1 MPRLSDVLAV
11 VCHLDS
17 IAREMSEPDQAT
29 AEAIALAATQEEDAP
44 ASEAVAQSIVCA
56 DCGKMM
62 ANEALAQYHAE
73 KSGHTNFEESTEAI
87 KPLTEE
93 ERKQKLEDC
102 RCMLF
107 CRKKSC

>member
-1 MPRLSDVLAV
+1 
-11 VCHLDS
+11 
-17 IAREMSEPDQAT
+17 MSEPDQAT
-29 AEAIALAATQEEDAP
+29 AEAIARAATQEEDEIP
-44 ASEAVAQSIVCA
+44 GSDAVVRSFVCT

-62 ANEALAQYHAE
+62 ANDALLQYHAE

-102 RCMLF
+102 E
-107 CRKKSC
+107 